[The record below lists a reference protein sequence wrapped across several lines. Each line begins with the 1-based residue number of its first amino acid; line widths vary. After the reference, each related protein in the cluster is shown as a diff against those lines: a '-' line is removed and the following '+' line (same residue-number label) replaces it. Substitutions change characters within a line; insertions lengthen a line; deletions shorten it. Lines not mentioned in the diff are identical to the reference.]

1 MIKETMIG
9 WNISEP
15 NKELKRY
22 IIDRAEYLEI
32 IKNDGYEKL
41 SLLQSIEKAN
51 TIKQIDFRELANMN
65 ELDFTNEIKRILL
78 KEQMC

>member
-1 MIKETMIG
+1 MIKETMID

-22 IIDRAEYLEI
+22 IIDRVEYLEI